1 MYEPQGGGGGVT
13 CMSTPCNCACWVRT
27 AVTASR
33 KELQT
38 WVHAGDGI
46 GTWARPLTLTLEEG
60 GDEDE
65 EVEGG
70 GLDPIPNP
78 DPGPNP
84 DPNPNPSPSPAP
96 SPCPVAAA
104 ALTVSY
110 LMVPAFGW

>member
-1 MYEPQGGGGGVT
+1 
-13 CMSTPCNCACWVRT
+13 MSTPCNCACWVRT

-38 WVHAGDGI
+38 WVQAGDGI

-60 GDEDE
+60 GDE
-65 EVEGG
+65 EVGGG

-78 DPGPNP
+78 NPGPNP
-84 DPNPNPSPSPAP
+84 NPNPSPAP
-96 SPCPVAAA
+96 SPCPVTAA

-110 LMVPAFGW
+110 LMVPVFGW